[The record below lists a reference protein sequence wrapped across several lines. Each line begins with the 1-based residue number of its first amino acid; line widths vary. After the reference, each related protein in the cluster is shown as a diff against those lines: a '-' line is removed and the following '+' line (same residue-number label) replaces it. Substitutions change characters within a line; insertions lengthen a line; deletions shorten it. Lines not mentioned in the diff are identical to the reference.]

1 MQELTQKLMQQL
13 WELFED
19 ENVTNHGA
27 FVIKK
32 MLSNLA
38 LIFTVSFR
46 EWTNPL
52 DDFILS
58 AISGQPIVRF
68 GNLNS
73 GDHNND
79 TLVQFIQNSSPI
91 LIATLFTFS
100 QIIVEELTK
109 RDVSHTDQ
117 SELHTRVHERLF
129 ATTENAI
136 RSILAENNS
145 SNDQIWGIWLP
156 CFNSWVSYASKA
168 EFDSTARYKMTPLL
182 RIAVERMSNE
192 PIPWK
197 TEVPERIM
205 DSLVEALDINST
217 FFVADVKNEMK
228 ALIFG
233 TWGRQLLGLMPEVS
247 DQFARLTILLLEC
260 DMTQLA
266 MQIANDDSSDIF
278 EFLLKLTDFP
288 GLPVAE
294 ETISSDFI
302 EFWMQMVDT
311 LTEDTERFKA
321 LLNEDEAKLS
331 VFNEKSRT
339 LLNGVG
345 QIYWRKIHIPVDEN
359 EIKGYEEEFRV
370 FRRDVGDLF
379 EAVYPIVR
387 SGLYHNLSSNVL
399 YAVGEFK
406 NSQVQQGN
414 ENAVLNDIEA
424 SLYLINA
431 ISEDFSEENA
441 PKDVTEDVYRL
452 FDSGMLQL
460 VTSYR
465 VRGSFQYFIYTTIR
479 FVASVSWFYGTEQG
493 LTCLPAILNFLF
505 DNMMNSPT
513 YELISSRAI
522 AEICDSCR
530 LSLQETLPNFK
541 SIVTEMIENVA
552 VDSITRER
560 IINSYSSIIQGVR
573 DPQVQGE
580 YLHRL
585 FELLLKHS
593 SDMLA
598 RLDSLP
604 KEQQDQAKEYLISM
618 ISCVSAIG
626 RGMQLPDAPED
637 VYTDAKELEMVSKY
651 WTEDPLQIHSQIL
664 QIVKNF
670 AMVSSQLSDNLKV
683 AEEIEA
689 TFKSGLTESM
699 PGPFVF
705 PPEVITQFI
714 SVKISTLKTFN
725 TLPLLYD
732 LYGKVVR
739 ANHRN
744 MSAEY
749 VGQTLEQIW
758 GGFQSKIDSSDPDV
772 VQALIGMFAA
782 IVGSSPAML
791 LCNSDLLQAVLAFCV
806 QQLRSKERFVLQSLE
821 LFWTKLIYLRRGNR
835 QDTIAIRRLFNETDL
850 GFMLMYNLLKYLLG
864 TQRSNI
870 SYFTE
875 TIKSIVAKYPM
886 LAKQWMM
893 QSLEKI
899 NTERIESGHKAIG
912 EYELFVKKIMVT
924 RGTRAANG
932 LIKDFW
938 LKTNGLIDYER
949 R

>member
-1 MQELTQKLMQQL
+1 MQQL

-19 ENVTNHGA
+19 ENVTSHGA

-58 AISGQPIVRF
+58 AILGRPIVRF

-73 GDHNND
+73 GDYNDD

-91 LIATLFTFS
+91 LIGTLFTFS

-247 DQFARLTILLLEC
+247 EQFARLTILLLEC

-311 LTEDTERFKA
+311 LTEDTERFRA

-331 VFNEKSRT
+331 VFNEKSRI

-399 YAVGEFK
+399 YAVDEFK
-406 NSQVQQGN
+406 NSQVQRGN

-431 ISEDFSEENA
+431 ISEDFSDENA

-479 FVASVSWFYGTEQG
+479 FVASVSWYYGTEQG

-530 LSLQETLPNFK
+530 LSLQDTLPNFK

-618 ISCVSAIG
+618 ISCVSEIG

-689 TFKSGLTESM
+689 IFKSGLTESM

-875 TIKSIVAKYPM
+875 IIKSIVAKYPM

-893 QSLEKI
+893 RSLEKI

-912 EYELFVKKIMVT
+912 EYELFVKKILVT

>member
-1 MQELTQKLMQQL
+1 MQELTKNLMQQL

-38 LIFTVSFR
+38 LIYTVSFR

-52 DDFILS
+52 DDFMLS
-58 AISGQPIVRF
+58 AISGRPIVRF

-73 GDHNND
+73 GDCNND

-91 LIATLFTFS
+91 LIGTLFTFS

-109 RDVSHTDQ
+109 RDVSHADQ

-136 RSILAENNS
+136 RGILAENNS

-217 FFVADVKNEMK
+217 FFVADIKNEMK

-266 MQIANDDSSDIF
+266 MQIANDDSSGIF

-387 SGLYHNLSSNVL
+387 SGLYHNLSSNIL
-399 YAVGEFK
+399 YVVDEFK
-406 NSQVQQGN
+406 NSQVRQGN

-530 LSLQETLPNFK
+530 LSLQDTLPNFK

-573 DPQVQGE
+573 DTQIQGE

-689 TFKSGLTESM
+689 IFKSGLTESM

-714 SVKISTLKTFN
+714 SVKISTLKTFD

-758 GGFQSKIDSSDPDV
+758 GGFQSKVDSSDPDV

-791 LCNSDLLQAVLAFCV
+791 LCNTDLLQAILAFCV
-806 QQLRSKERFVLQSLE
+806 QELRSKERFVLQSLE

-835 QDTIAIRRLFNETDL
+835 QDTIVIRRLFNETDL
-850 GFMLMYNLLKYLLG
+850 GFMLMYNLLKYLLS

-870 SYFTE
+870 SYFME
-875 TIKSIVAKYPM
+875 IIKSIVAKYPM
-886 LAKQWMM
+886 LAKLWMM

-899 NTERIESGHKAIG
+899 NTERIESGQKAIC

-938 LKTNGLIDYER
+938 LKTNGLIDYEGR
-949 R
+949 

>member
-1 MQELTQKLMQQL
+1 M
-13 WELFED
+13 
-19 ENVTNHGA
+19 
-27 FVIKK
+27 
-32 MLSNLA
+32 
-38 LIFTVSFR
+38 
-46 EWTNPL
+46 
-52 DDFILS
+52 
-58 AISGQPIVRF
+58 
-68 GNLNS
+68 
-73 GDHNND
+73 
-79 TLVQFIQNSSPI
+79 
-91 LIATLFTFS
+91 
-100 QIIVEELTK
+100 
-109 RDVSHTDQ
+109 
-117 SELHTRVHERLF
+117 
-129 ATTENAI
+129 
-136 RSILAENNS
+136 
-145 SNDQIWGIWLP
+145 
-156 CFNSWVSYASKA
+156 
-168 EFDSTARYKMTPLL
+168 
-182 RIAVERMSNE
+182 
-192 PIPWK
+192 
-197 TEVPERIM
+197 
-205 DSLVEALDINST
+205 
-217 FFVADVKNEMK
+217 
-228 ALIFG
+228 
-233 TWGRQLLGLMPEVS
+233 
-247 DQFARLTILLLEC
+247 
-260 DMTQLA
+260 
-266 MQIANDDSSDIF
+266 
-278 EFLLKLTDFP
+278 
-288 GLPVAE
+288 
-294 ETISSDFI
+294 
-302 EFWMQMVDT
+302 
-311 LTEDTERFKA
+311 
-321 LLNEDEAKLS
+321 
-331 VFNEKSRT
+331 
-339 LLNGVG
+339 
-345 QIYWRKIHIPVDEN
+345 
-359 EIKGYEEEFRV
+359 

-399 YAVGEFK
+399 YAVGEFT

-637 VYTDAKELEMVSKY
+637 VYADAKELEMVSKY

-689 TFKSGLTESM
+689 IFKSGLTESM

-749 VGQTLEQIW
+749 IGQTLEQIW

-938 LKTNGLIDYER
+938 LKTNWLIDYER